1 MPNRPMT
8 ATVGALLTVMGLLV
22 TVESALAHHAFEA
35 EFDKNRPVELRGTVT
50 KMEWVNP
57 HSWLHITVTKP
68 DGTTESWMLE
78 GGTPNTLFRRGITK
92 DSLRYGMEIVAKGFQ
107 ARDGALRASGTNLTF
122 ADGRTLFF
130 GSSGVGAPPPD
141 PAPRP

>member
-1 MPNRPMT
+1 MT
-8 ATVGALLTVMGLLV
+8 AMRPHLTVVIALVGLA
-22 TVESALAHHAFEA
+22 TATIPTSAHHAFDA
-35 EFDKNRPVELRGTVT
+35 EFDKNSPVELRGVVT

-57 HSWLHITVTKP
+57 HSWLHISVKKS
-68 DGTTESWMLE
+68 DGTTEDWMLE

-92 DSLRYGMEIVAKGFQ
+92 DSIRVGVEVFAKGFQ
-107 ARDGALRASGTNLTF
+107 ARDGSHKASGTNLTF

-141 PAPRP
+141 PSPRP